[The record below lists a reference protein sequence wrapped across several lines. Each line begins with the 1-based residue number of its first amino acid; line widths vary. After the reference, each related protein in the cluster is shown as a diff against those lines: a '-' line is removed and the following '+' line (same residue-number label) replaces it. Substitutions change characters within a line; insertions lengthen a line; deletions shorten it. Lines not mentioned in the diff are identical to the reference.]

1 MPFEIRQMT
10 ISDYE
15 SAYALWEKTPGIG
28 LSDADS
34 RENIHLYLQRNSG
47 FSFVASCDGKL
58 VGAVLCG
65 HDGRRGY
72 LHHLVVDERYQKQ
85 QAGKLLVENCMNALE
100 QLGIKKCHIFVYRD
114 NEAGKAFWEHIGWK
128 LRLELDI
135 MSFDI

>member
-1 MPFEIRQMT
+1 MSFEIRQMK

-15 SAYALWEKTPGIG
+15 AAYALWEKTPGIG

-34 RENIHLYLQRNSG
+34 RENIDIYLQRNPG
-47 FSFVASCDGKL
+47 FSFIALSENKL

-85 QAGKLLVENCMNALE
+85 QVGKLLVENCMNALE